1 MLICRA
7 FGFVVSELGL
17 QDRSTNWTLLSVIG
31 PDEHSYIQDSNT
43 YTNYV
48 AGEVM
53 AFAAEIAEQL
63 GLAAPNLA
71 EWKAKATAMYIPTE
85 TMCLSVVGFDNVLD
99 QRPGFAAPCR
109 CFAPGLPCHRAAI
122 ALSFWSP
129 AE

>member
-1 MLICRA
+1 MSCAIH
-7 FGFVVSELGL
+7 GG
-17 QDRSTNWTLLSVIG
+17 QPTDKSTNWTLLSVIG

-71 EWKAKATAMYIPTE
+71 EWRAKAAAMYIPVK
-85 TMCLSVVGFDNVLD
+85 TMCL
-99 QRPGFAAPCR
+99 
-109 CFAPGLPCHRAAI
+109 
-122 ALSFWSP
+122 
-129 AE
+129 